1 MRIINTAFR
10 TYPLRTLGLCAALT
24 IVLTTGCSEQ
34 GPAERTGERIDDA
47 VEEAG
52 ERIEEATRKAE
63 DAIDPPGPAE
73 RAGRRID
80 DAMERATG
88 D

>member
-1 MRIINTAFR
+1 MNRFKRSSALIKAFG
-10 TYPLRTLGLCAALT
+10 LSALLTLALLAA
-24 IVLTTGCSEQ
+24 CSDS
-34 GPAERTGERIDDA
+34 GPAEEAGERIDDA

-52 ERIEEATRKAE
+52 ERIEETTRKVE

-73 RAGRRID
+73 KAGREID
-80 DAMERATG
+80 DAIERARG

>member
-1 MRIINTAFR
+1 MKPFNLPATVK
-10 TYPLRTLGLCAALT
+10 PLGLGVLLT
-24 IVLTTGCSEQ
+24 LTLLAGCSES
-34 GPAERTGERIDDA
+34 GPAEEAGERIDDA

-52 ERIEEATRKAE
+52 ERIEDATREAE

-73 RAGRRID
+73 RAGRQFD

>member
-1 MRIINTAFR
+1 MKPFSLPATVK
-10 TYPLRTLGLCAALT
+10 PLGLCALLTLAL
-24 IVLTTGCSEQ
+24 LAGCSES
-34 GPAERTGERIDDA
+34 GPAEEAGERIDDA

-52 ERIEEATRKAE
+52 ERIEDATREAE

-80 DAMERATG
+80 DAMEEATG